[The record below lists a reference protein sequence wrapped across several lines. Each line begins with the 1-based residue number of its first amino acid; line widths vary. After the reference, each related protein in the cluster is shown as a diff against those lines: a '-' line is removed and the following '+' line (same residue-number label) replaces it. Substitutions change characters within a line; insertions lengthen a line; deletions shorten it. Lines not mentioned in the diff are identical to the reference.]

1 MKKFGDR
8 KDGKR
13 VKDLT
18 GMAQISIDLKPRRC
32 DSDVYINQKMDLT
45 ELVKYVNKKKE
56 EGMELTYFPTF
67 VMAIGKTFYNRPR
80 LNYFVAN
87 RHVFE
92 HNNVVISFVAKVTF
106 DDKAEEMMIMIP
118 VEPEDTL
125 ETINHKIREKV
136 SGIRGKKDKKEG
148 ANNAIDTLGKL
159 PNMLR
164 VPLLGIF
171 KWLDRKGH
179 LPASLV
185 KDNLYYSSIIVS
197 NLGSIKCGA
206 IYHNINDFGTCS
218 SLATMGEIKKE
229 EIITSDGRKEIR
241 DLCEFGINF
250 DERVADGYYFAKS
263 VKLIQH
269 IFDHPE
275 LLEERA
281 DTIVNIEE
289 NRVEKTVREKKTSR
303 INPAL
308 KEYVE
313 QKIFPEYEQ
322 NDKGHDI
329 NHIVQVLKRSFTLS
343 KKLENINLDMVYA
356 IASFHDIGHH
366 INKDEHEVIS
376 ANIFYENEKMKEF
389 FTEEE
394 RTIIKEAIEDH
405 RSSLEGEPRSI
416 YGKLIASADKT
427 PDLDT
432 MVKRT
437 HAYSVK
443 HFPEMTEEEMI
454 EREFNHLNE
463 KFGSEGYAKCYIM
476 DEEYEK
482 FLSDMRDIL
491 SSIEKYKEYYFKVI
505 DKGEENK

>member
-1 MKKFGDR
+1 MRKFGDR
-8 KDGKR
+8 KDGRR
-13 VKDLT
+13 VRDLT
-18 GMAQISIDLKPRRC
+18 GMAQISIDLKPNRC

-45 ELVKYVNKKKE
+45 ELVKYVNRKKSE
-56 EGMELTYFPTF
+56 DMDLTYFPTF

-92 HNNVVISFVAKVTF
+92 HNDVVISFVAKVTF
-106 DDKAEEMMIMIP
+106 EDESEQMMIMIP
-118 VEPEDTL
+118 IEPEDTL
-125 ETINHKIREKV
+125 ETVSLKIKEKV
-136 SGIRGKKDKKEG
+136 SRIRSKKDKKEG

-159 PNMLR
+159 PNIIR
-164 VPLLGIF
+164 VPLMGLF
-171 KWLDRKGH
+171 KWLDQKGK
-179 LPASLV
+179 LPTSLV

-229 EIITSDGRKEIR
+229 EIITSDGKRELR

-263 VKLIQH
+263 IKMIQY

-281 DTIVNIEE
+281 DTVINIEE
-289 NRVEKTVREKKTSR
+289 KHVKEKKTSR
-303 INPAL
+303 INPEL

-313 QKIFPEYEQ
+313 REIFPEYEKN
-322 NDKGHDI
+322 NDGHGI

-343 KKLENINLDMVYA
+343 KQLKDINLDMVYT
-356 IASFHDIGHH
+356 IAAFHDIGHH
-366 INKDEHEVIS
+366 INKEEHEIVS
-376 ANIFYENEKMKEF
+376 ANMFYENEKMKEF

-394 RTIIKEAIEDH
+394 RIIIKEAIEDH
-405 RSSLEGEPRSI
+405 RSSLEGEPRSV
-416 YGKLIASADKT
+416 YGKLIASADRT
-427 PDLDT
+427 PDLKT
-432 MVKRT
+432 MVTRT
-437 HAYSVK
+437 RAYSMK
-443 HFPEMTEEEMI
+443 HFKEMTEDEMF
-454 EREFNHLNE
+454 ERERAELRNRFSKENDR
-463 KFGSEGYAKCYIM
+463 CYIK

-482 FLSDMRDIL
+482 FLNDIADITSD
-491 SSIEKYKEYYFKVI
+491 IEKYKEYYREVTK
-505 DKGEENK
+505 E